1 VLRIQAKETELIIRL
16 ANKLEKEYQDK
27 NRLYLTLER
36 LGEKLIQRQ
45 SQDDIAIYH
54 RDIGLIVGSLTKNG
68 KIYVFEISHI
78 VNSENI
84 LDCE

>member
-16 ANKLEKEYQDK
+16 ANKLEKEYQEK

-78 VNSENI
+78 VKSENI